1 MLTQVAHDAL
11 QLLGKAT
18 ELFTI
23 LGVIKMRSASRMKRL
38 GAAAVLQE
46 LPFN

>member
-1 MLTQVAHDAL
+1 MDVLQASNFFGADGRCLTL
-11 QLLGKAT
+11 W
-18 ELFTI
+18 
-23 LGVIKMRSASRMKRL
+23 VIKMRSASRMKRL